1 MAIYGGVTRGR
12 WISPRQGSLVSEP
25 QLKERPSDVRVGLTL
40 GRHFFTLRVMEQTDS
55 IYLTPTQMIDSDH
68 PTIREY
74 AMRTVGNSLDPIDRA
89 IKLFRAVRDDIRY
102 DPYSPFYLPEH
113 YQASWVFQRGRSFCV
128 PKASLLCALGRVCGI
143 PSRVGFAT
151 VRNHLATQQL
161 LDFMGSDLFVYHG
174 FVEFY
179 LRGAWV
185 KATPAFNRELCWR
198 HGVDPL
204 EFNGRE
210 DALFQAFNSR
220 NEKFMEYLEYTGTY
234 ADIPVSAI
242 VEGWEKAYGKD
253 RVRRWIRMFEEH
265 GGISLGDFDREEVID
280 DG

>member
-1 MAIYGGVTRGR
+1 
-12 WISPRQGSLVSEP
+12 
-25 QLKERPSDVRVGLTL
+25 
-40 GRHFFTLRVMEQTDS
+40 MEQTDS
-55 IYLTPTQMIDSDH
+55 TYLTPTHIIDSDH
-68 PTIREY
+68 PTLQEY
-74 AMRTVGNSLDPIDRA
+74 AMRTVGSSLDPIDRA

-113 YQASWVFQRGRSFCV
+113 YRASWVFQRGRSFCV

-143 PSRVGFAT
+143 PSRIGFAT
-151 VRNHLATQQL
+151 VRNHLATRQL

-179 LRGAWV
+179 LERKWV

-242 VEGWEKAYGKD
+242 VEGWETAYGKD
-253 RVRRWIRMFEEH
+253 RVRRWIRMFEER
-265 GGISLGDFDREEVID
+265 GGISLGDFEREDVSD